1 MKVSTR
7 LITHYILF
15 ILTTL
20 FLLAIQ
26 CTLWFQVF
34 GGFAAPQLW
43 TILFAYWILNRSLT
57 ESVFT
62 IYLLAGILASFT
74 ALPFGVLLLLLNG
87 TLVLTLMF
95 KSRIFWLGPTYFL
108 LFVGVINITLPILHM
123 LFAWVIEKRPILRP
137 EVFDWMLS
145 TLITTL
151 VAYPV
156 LQICQ
161 LFDRIGEREP
171 RHNQD
176 EILI

>member
-7 LITHYILF
+7 LIFHYLLF
-15 ILTTL
+15 FTTAL
-20 FLLAIQ
+20 LLLAIQ

-43 TILFAYWILNRSLT
+43 TILFAYWILNRSLI

-62 IYLLAGILASFT
+62 LYFLAGILAPFT
-74 ALPFGVLLLLLNG
+74 ALPFGILLLLLNG

-108 LFVGVINITLPILHM
+108 LFVGVINITFPILHM
-123 LFAWVIEKRPILRP
+123 LCAWLIEKHPILRP
-137 EVFDWMLS
+137 EIFDWLLS

-151 VAYPV
+151 MAYPI

-161 LFDRIGEREP
+161 LFDRIGERES

>member
-1 MKVSTR
+1 MKISPR
-7 LITHYILF
+7 LILHYFLF
-15 ILTTL
+15 FFTALL
-20 FLLAIQ
+20 LLAIQ

-43 TILFAYWILNRSLT
+43 TILFAYWILNRSLI

-62 IYLLAGILASFT
+62 IYFLAGILASFT

-108 LFVGVINITLPILHM
+108 LFVGVINITFPILHV
-123 LFAWVIEKRPILRP
+123 LCAWLIEKNPILRP
-137 EVFDWMLS
+137 EIFDWLLS

-151 VAYPV
+151 VAYPLLHV
-156 LQICQ
+156 CQ
-161 LFDRIGEREP
+161 FFDHIGKREP
-171 RHNQD
+171 QHNQD